1 MLIELMLIALL
12 RALARPDPGEMVK
25 GAGADSFDHRHGAS
39 HRGGLERSRP
49 DDLRQ
54 APLRPSGDR
63 GGCVVDFR
71 PQALEC
77 RLAELGADQS
87 GDDGEWLIKEL
98 HSDAAY
104 PLVSDPPLG
113 QQVARAMLHM
123 ALVNARPFEYLVNGK
138 PPLRRSTHARRGSES
153 RRRCSGRSAAPR
165 VA

>member
-1 MLIELMLIALL
+1 MLIELMLIELL

-71 PQALEC
+71 PQALER
-77 RLAELGADQS
+77 RLAS
-87 GDDGEWLIKEL
+87 
-98 HSDAAY
+98 
-104 PLVSDPPLG
+104 
-113 QQVARAMLHM
+113 R
-123 ALVNARPFEYLVNGK
+123 
-138 PPLRRSTHARRGSES
+138 LRG
-153 RRRCSGRSAAPR
+153 RCSTWRWSTPGRLSTL
-165 VA
+165 